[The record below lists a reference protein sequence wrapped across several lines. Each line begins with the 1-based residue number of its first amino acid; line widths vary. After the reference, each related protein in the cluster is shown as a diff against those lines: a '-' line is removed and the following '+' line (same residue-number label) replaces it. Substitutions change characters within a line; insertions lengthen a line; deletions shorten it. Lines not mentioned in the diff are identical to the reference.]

1 MKWILVGR
9 SSIAQRRVLPALRSH
24 ARASAISIASSRPPP
39 EADAKDVVHY
49 ADYESGIASSGADIA
64 YISLEN
70 SDHARWTERALMQG
84 MHVVVDK
91 PAFLSYEDATRLARL
106 AKARGLCLAE
116 AAVFGSHPQ
125 VEALRGV
132 FTEASVRPTRA
143 FAALSFPPLRAD
155 DFRYRRER
163 GGGALYDLGSYVAA
177 TSRLVFGAQPA
188 SVTCRITERQAD
200 GLDIGFSVLL
210 TYEGEGALVGHY
222 GFNTEY
228 QNRLLVFGPGAAA
241 ELQRAFTLPPDTG
254 NQITVRRNNVESV
267 VKIAPADSFG
277 LFLSGVVAAIGR
289 RDWTAYEQAL
299 LQDAALVRR
308 LIDAANET

>member
-1 MKWILVGR
+1 
-9 SSIAQRRVLPALRSH
+9 
-24 ARASAISIASSRPPP
+24 
-39 EADAKDVVHY
+39 
-49 ADYESGIASSGADIA
+49 
-64 YISLEN
+64 
-70 SDHARWTERALMQG
+70 
-84 MHVVVDK
+84 
-91 PAFLSYEDATRLARL
+91 
-106 AKARGLCLAE
+106 
-116 AAVFGSHPQ
+116 
-125 VEALRGV
+125 
-132 FTEASVRPTRA
+132 
-143 FAALSFPPLRAD
+143 
-155 DFRYRRER
+155 
-163 GGGALYDLGSYVAA
+163 
-177 TSRLVFGAQPA
+177 LVFGAQPA